1 MFGSCSTQNPNCFS
15 LMGRGVAWTAT
26 TEARLKADLA
36 AGLGTAAIANKHCW
50 NKVSVQRAIRK
61 VRSGAS
67 LLTKGRRSKKITET
81 ASDYIKE
88 MSEKDKSLAQIRR
101 GTTTD
106 FGVTLSRSAI
116 SRHLRTKLKKKSVKK
131 VRTFRL
137 SDVNRK
143 KRKTFCEQLLP
154 RLKLGK
160 ARVLAKCRPG
170 IDVRSIVF
178 TDEKFFRLEQ
188 DDRKKRVWLDCG
200 TTKKVTL
207 FRVTCLFRLCGSNC

>member
-1 MFGSCSTQNPNCFS
+1 MFGSCSTQHPNCFS
-15 LMGRGVAWTAT
+15 HMGRGVAWTAT

-36 AGLGTAAIANKHCW
+36 AGLGAPAIAKKHGW

-67 LLTKGRRSKKITET
+67 LLTKAKSYKITET
-81 ASDYIKE
+81 ASNYIKDL
-88 MSEKDKSLAQIRR
+88 SEKDKSLAEIRR

-106 FGVTLSRSAI
+106 FGVSLSRSTI
-116 SRHLRTKLKKKSVKK
+116 SGHLRTKLKKKSVKK

-137 SDVNRK
+137 RDINQK
-143 KRKTFCEQLLP
+143 KRKAFCEQLLP

-170 IDVRSIVF
+170 IDVRSIAL

-188 DDRKKRVWLDCG
+188 DDWKQRVWLDSG
-200 TTKKVTL
+200 TTKKATL
-207 FRVTCLFRLCGSNC
+207 FRVTRLFRLCAH

>member
-1 MFGSCSTQNPNCFS
+1 MCRS
-15 LMGRGVAWTAT
+15 LAWTAT

-36 AGLGTAAIANKHCW
+36 AGLTTVSIAKKNCW
-50 NKVSVQRAIRK
+50 NVVSVQRAIRK

-67 LLTKGRRSKKITET
+67 LLTKRKSYNITET
-81 ASDYIKE
+81 ASSDIKE
-88 MSEKDKSLAQIRR
+88 MSEKDKSLAEIRR
-101 GTTTD
+101 GTTMD
-106 FGVTLSRSAI
+106 FQVTLSRSTI

-137 SDVNRK
+137 RDINQK
-143 KRKTFCEQLLP
+143 KRKAFCEQLLP

-170 IDVRSIVF
+170 IDVQNIVF
-178 TDEKFFRLEQ
+178 TDEKFFRLEE
-188 DDRKKRVWLDCG
+188 DDRKQRVWLDGG

-207 FRVTCLFRLCGSNC
+207 LRVTRLFRLCAH